1 MADYVIYK
9 YLFQKVAPQE
19 LLFRDDNGELVK
31 LSAQQHLDQLLIG
44 PSVLGFN
51 KVEKDGSLTPLS
63 NRIESKHDEII
74 FLRLC
79 SRKNVTIWKD
89 YEKKKEVNEPFC
101 NIIIDNR
108 PGIAQLAI
116 EKCGAFGTNGPDKVV
131 DIITAFVNKALEPF
145 GYEIVIT
152 RKMRTIEVWD
162 MVAERVK
169 MDDPVKSVK
178 FDFHDPRKTEAIDA
192 TDKQMQQMTMLLSLA
207 KSMGA
212 VSSIYQMNASQ
223 NGSLILD
230 RTQKDIAGMV
240 SLCTN
245 NGWDIEIRFKNFG
258 VYRTNTKQGATFS
271 MPAGALSTFVNGEIQ
286 ITPEHPQGEFSLIE
300 WLDHV
305 RSITKEYDNEE

>member
-31 LSAQQHLDQLLIG
+31 LSAQQHLDRLLIG

-169 MDDPVKSVK
+169 MGDPVKSVK

-258 VYRTNTKQGATFS
+258 VYRTNTKQGAVFS
-271 MPAGALSTFVNGEIQ
+271 MPTGALSTFVNGEIQ
-286 ITPEHPQGEFSLIE
+286 ITPEHLQGEFSLIE